1 MGIQPEALLNDTQQ
15 CTLYHGQYEDT
26 YAIMFTTSLIEVPLS
41 TNQYAKVVKVTVS
54 RFA

>member
-26 YAIMFTTSLIEVPLS
+26 YTIMFTTSLIEVPLS